1 MMLDLLSA
9 LAVLCM
15 AVSMIIMWA
24 IVSKE
29 VKRSN
34 LMAQNLNVIRAALT
48 ELSVLREI
56 PGEYAKSDG
65 KDVS

>member
-1 MMLDLLSA
+1 MLDLLSA
-9 LAVLCM
+9 LAVLCI
-15 AVSMIIMWA
+15 AVSMIIMWT

-34 LMAQNLNVIRAALT
+34 LMAQNLNVIRAALM

-56 PGEYAKSDG
+56 PRDSTKSDG
-65 KDVS
+65 KDAS